1 MAIQQKLVITVPPGS
16 TYMPID
22 KWAESILPEEE
33 LPLFKAAQERQ
44 TAFVQAKATSV
55 DLEAGFNTFAD
66 QAAADSSQGG
76 DPEFLVYWY
85 RYLVDT
91 GYTAEKTSETI

>member
-1 MAIQQKLVITVPPGS
+1 MAIQQKLVITVPSGS
-16 TYMPID
+16 TYVPVD
-22 KWAESILPEEE
+22 KWAEAVLPEAE

-44 TAFVQAKATSV
+44 TAFVASKATSV
-55 DLEAGFNTFAD
+55 DLVAGFNTFAD
-66 QAAADSSQGG
+66 QSAADASQGG
-76 DPEFLVYWY
+76 DPDFLIYWY

>member
-16 TYMPID
+16 TYLPLD
-22 KWAESILPEEE
+22 KWAETTLPEAE

-44 TAFVQAKATSV
+44 TAFVQSKAVSV
-55 DLEAGFNTFAD
+55 DLVAGFNTFAD
-66 QAAADSSQGG
+66 QNAADSSEGG
-76 DPEFLVYWY
+76 DSEFLVYWY
-85 RYLVDT
+85 RYLVAT

>member
-16 TYMPID
+16 TYIPLD
-22 KWAESILPEEE
+22 QWAEATLPESE

-44 TAFVQAKATSV
+44 TAFVASKATSV
-55 DLEAGFNTFAD
+55 DLVAGFNTFED
-66 QAAADSSQGG
+66 QASADASQGG
-76 DPEFLVYWY
+76 DSEFLVYWY
-85 RYLVDT
+85 RYLTAT